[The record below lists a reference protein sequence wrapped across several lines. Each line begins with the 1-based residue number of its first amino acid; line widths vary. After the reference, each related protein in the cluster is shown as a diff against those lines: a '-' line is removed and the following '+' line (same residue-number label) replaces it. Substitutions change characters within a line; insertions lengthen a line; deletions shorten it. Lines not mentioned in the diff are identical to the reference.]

1 MHIYHAIK
9 VLTFHPTTERHY
21 SKKYWKRHVGTKC
34 TEHACAQIHIVKRW
48 GSCISRLLHA
58 FCVFTPVTSLMA
70 TMHVASI
77 GADRSLEKQG
87 WKSPRLP
94 EIVHPMQRAGDRSTL
109 AVRGLSSRQS
119 ASRDAH
125 GELNLDA
132 SSRPATCPEN
142 NFGRGT
148 SRAHNSRPATS
159 LGPSTSA
166 VHLGVDEVLD
176 TAT

>member
-1 MHIYHAIK
+1 
-9 VLTFHPTTERHY
+9 
-21 SKKYWKRHVGTKC
+21 
-34 TEHACAQIHIVKRW
+34 
-48 GSCISRLLHA
+48 
-58 FCVFTPVTSLMA
+58 MA
-70 TMHVASI
+70 TLYVAST

-94 EIVHPMQRAGDRSTL
+94 EIVHPMQRAEDHSTL
-109 AVRGLSSRQS
+109 AVQGLSSRRS
-119 ASRDAH
+119 INRDAH
-125 GELNLDA
+125 GGLNLDA

-148 SRAHNSRPATS
+148 SRTCNSRPATS

>member
-1 MHIYHAIK
+1 MRTNAHRGK
-9 VLTFHPTTERHY
+9 VGLTCGFFTPF
-21 SKKYWKRHVGTKC
+21 
-34 TEHACAQIHIVKRW
+34 
-48 GSCISRLLHA
+48 A
-58 FCVFTPVTSLMA
+58 FDFTPVTPLMA
-70 TMHVASI
+70 TLHVAST

-94 EIVHPMQRAGDRSTL
+94 EIVHPMQRAEDRSTL
-109 AVRGLSSRQS
+109 AVQGLSSRRS
-119 ASRDAH
+119 INRDAH
-125 GELNLDA
+125 GGLNLDA

-148 SRAHNSRPATS
+148 SRACNSRPATS

>member
-1 MHIYHAIK
+1 MRTNAHRGK
-9 VLTFHPTTERHY
+9 VGLIRGFFTPFVH
-21 SKKYWKRHVGTKC
+21 K
-34 TEHACAQIHIVKRW
+34 A
-48 GSCISRLLHA
+48 
-58 FCVFTPVTSLMA
+58 FTPVTSLMA
-70 TMHVASI
+70 TLHVAST
-77 GADRSLEKQG
+77 GADRCLEKQG

-119 ASRDAH
+119 INRDAH
-125 GELNLDA
+125 GELNLDV

-148 SRAHNSRPATS
+148 SRAYNS
-159 LGPSTSA
+159 PSTSA

>member
-1 MHIYHAIK
+1 MVSHIPDTHA
-9 VLTFHPTTERHY
+9 H
-21 SKKYWKRHVGTKC
+21 KC
-34 TEHACAQIHIVKRW
+34 TSWKVGLVRGH
-48 GSCISRLLHA
+48 
-58 FCVFTPVTSLMA
+58 FTPFAHKAFTPLAPLMA
-70 TMHVASI
+70 TMQVAST
-77 GADRSLEKQG
+77 GTDRSLEKQG

-94 EIVHPMQRAGDRSTL
+94 EIVHPMQRAGDRSSL

-119 ASRDAH
+119 ANKDAH
-125 GELNLDA
+125 GELNLDV

-148 SRAHNSRPATS
+148 SRAYNSRPATS